1 MDLSISVIQM
11 RKLWPREGKWLAHNP
26 EVMSSVKH
34 CLSDVTQRQTLVI
47 LHLAAAGYGLI
58 LLNLGR
64 TQCSSLVN
72 TTTGS
77 QQRDI
82 WVEGQSW
89 CWGQVC
95 FLRMSMTPSHSLAHV
110 CLLEPG
116 SWLLKGK
123 SHQEASSA
131 FPVQVLMTTVC
142 RTAQSLPTEQQM
154 CPLAAFLKGNQF

>member
-1 MDLSISVIQM
+1 MTCPQSRSHVFSDALPFRCNTEADTCHPSPGCYWLWTDFAQFGEDSVLFLM
-11 RKLWPREGKWLAHNP
+11 NP
-26 EVMSSVKH
+26 
-34 CLSDVTQRQTLVI
+34 
-47 LHLAAAGYGLI
+47 
-58 LLNLGR
+58 
-64 TQCSSLVN
+64 
-72 TTTGS
+72 TTGS

-95 FLRMSMTPSHSLAHV
+95 FLRMSMTPSHSLALV

-131 FPVQVLMTTVC
+131 FPVQVLMATVC
-142 RTAQSLPTEQQM
+142 RTAQPLPTEQQM